1 MERLF
6 QILKGSATPMPIADA
21 TRVGVGMPNVARA
34 LGLQAA
40 DSSVGTSPAPG
51 QSDPAIEMWP
61 TPIEA
66 LTQKASSPSPF
77 TTASFGTPPFAPM
90 SFGLQSFD
98 TVVAPPTTTLDNARE
113 MLRRAGLD
121 RQGGEPRA
129 PGSVKISFT
138 DTGPE
143 QPLGVVGDVAG
154 ADGAGAELVRHLAA
168 DVGEGLLDRGDR
180 RAEHR
185 LAVLARPCVR
195 ADDGVE

>member
-1 MERLF
+1 
-6 QILKGSATPMPIADA
+6 MPIADA

-143 QPLGVVGDVAG
+143 QPLGVVGHV
-154 ADGAGAELVRHLAA
+154 
-168 DVGEGLLDRGDR
+168 
-180 RAEHR
+180 
-185 LAVLARPCVR
+185 PR
-195 ADDGVE
+195 ADRAVAVSSGTSRPVSVKAGCTASTFPNAAAVVADHWFEPISVSSEPWKRGIT